1 MKTVTKQMNKG
12 ITLIALVIT
21 IIVLLILAG
30 VTIATLTGDNGI
42 LKRAQ
47 EAKQKTEQAEKDEKY
62 DVEKQVDYI
71 NEYLN
76 GVEVETVTD
85 TKPGELEVDETE
97 ADTYI
102 INSIEDLVFF
112 AYDVTNGNTYEGQ
125 TVKLGL
131 SLDFNSV
138 KSYVDPFRNDYG
150 KYGYDGELKTLLTSG
165 EGFKPIG
172 TNYDANISTNY
183 FCGIFDGNS
192 EVISNLHLYYENSEY
207 TSMLGFFTTNGGE
220 IKNLIINNANITSIT
235 NNMHIVSGI
244 LVGRNSGKIINCGV
258 SGSSS
263 LTDNG
268 VKSIYYGGLV
278 GQSMGTIE
286 NCFSKAK
293 LEISS
298 NKTSTVSI
306 GGISGTCTG
315 DYIKNCYNLGTIN
328 FFLNTDIRILVG
340 GITGNISNKRLENSY
355 NSGIINL
362 YVDCEPTNTIGI
374 GNIAGEG
381 SSGSEIEN
389 CFNMGDINI
398 NNATENNKYLVGNIV
413 GNIEGSI
420 SNCYNIGK
428 INTEKITS
436 QNIGQI
442 AGNAYNSILDN
453 CLGITSGNFAVI
465 GYQHSTTTINNVKLV
480 EKSEIPG
487 ILSILGNEF
496 KEDSKS
502 INNGYPILNW
512 E

>member
-1 MKTVTKQMNKG
+1 MKEKLKQKKG

-30 VTIATLTGDNGI
+30 VSIAMLTGENGI
-42 LKRAQ
+42 LTQAQRAK
-47 EAKQKTEQAEKDEKY
+47 EETEQAEKNEMSDLASMESL
-62 DVEKQVDYI
+62 I
-71 NEYLN
+71 NEYQN
-76 GVEVETVTD
+76 NINIPQVTD
-85 TKPGELEVDETE
+85 ERPGELEKEDENTLV
-97 ADTYI
+97 

-112 AYDVTNGNTYEGQ
+112 AYDVTKGNNYFGK
-125 TVKLGL
+125 TVKLGT
-131 SLDFNSV
+131 SLDFNST
-138 KSYVDPFRNDYG
+138 KSYVDPLRTDYE
-150 KYGYDGELKTLLTSG
+150 KYGYDGELKTLLTTG
-165 EGFKPIG
+165 KGFVPIG

-192 EVISNLHLYYENSEY
+192 KVISNLHLYYENSEY
-207 TSMLGFFTTNGGE
+207 TSMVGFFTTNGGE
-220 IKNLIINNANITSIT
+220 IKNLIINNANINSTT
-235 NNMHIVSGI
+235 NNMHIISGI

-258 SGSSS
+258 SGNSS

-306 GGISGTCTG
+306 GGISGACTG
-315 DYIKNCYNLGTIN
+315 DYIKNCYNLGIIN
-328 FFLNTDIRILVG
+328 FFLNTDIKILVG
-340 GITGNISNKRLENSY
+340 GITGNISNNTLENSY

-362 YVDCEPTNTIGI
+362 YIDCEPTNTIEI
-374 GNIAGEG
+374 GNIAGAG
-381 SSGSEIEN
+381 RAGSEIEN

-398 NNATENNKYLVGNIV
+398 NNAIENNKYFVGNII
-413 GNIEGSI
+413 GNIEGNI
-420 SNCYNIGK
+420 SNCYNMGK
-428 INTEKITS
+428 TNTEKIAL
-436 QNIGQI
+436 QHIGQI

-465 GYQHSTTTINNVKLV
+465 GEQHPTTTINNVKLV

-496 KEDSKS
+496 KEDTNN
-502 INNGYPILNW
+502 INNGYPILDYQ
-512 E
+512 

>member
-1 MKTVTKQMNKG
+1 MKT
-12 ITLIALVIT
+12 
-21 IIVLLILAG
+21 
-30 VTIATLTGDNGI
+30 GI
-42 LKRAQ
+42 LSQAQ
-47 EAKQKTEQAEKDEKY
+47 NAKNKTEEEERNEKLDLL
-62 DVEKQVDYI
+62 KQEDLI
-71 NEYLN
+71 NETLN
-76 GVEVETVTD
+76 RVEVEQVTD
-85 TKPGELEVDETE
+85 EKPGELEKEDENTLV
-97 ADTYI
+97 

-112 AYDVTNGNTYEGQ
+112 AYDVTKGNNYFGK
-125 TVKLGL
+125 TVKLGT
-131 SLDFNSV
+131 SLDFNST
-138 KSYVDPFRNDYG
+138 KSYVDPLRTDYE
-150 KYGYDGELKTLLTSG
+150 KYGYDGELKTLLTTG
-165 EGFKPIG
+165 KGFVPIG

-192 EVISNLHLYYENSEY
+192 KVISNLHLYYENSEY
-207 TSMLGFFTTNGGE
+207 TSMVGFFTTNGGE

-235 NNMHIVSGI
+235 NNMHIISGI

-258 SGSSS
+258 SGNSS

-306 GGISGTCTG
+306 GGISGACTG
-315 DYIKNCYNLGTIN
+315 DYIKNCYNLGIIN
-328 FFLNTDIRILVG
+328 FFLNTDIKILVG
-340 GITGNISNKRLENSY
+340 GITGNISNNTLENSY

-362 YVDCEPTNTIGI
+362 YIDCEPTNTIEI
-374 GNIAGEG
+374 GNIAGAG
-381 SSGSEIEN
+381 KAGSEIEN

-398 NNATENNKYLVGNIV
+398 NNAIENNKYFVGNII
-413 GNIEGSI
+413 GNIEGNI

-428 INTEKITS
+428 TNTEKIAL
-436 QNIGQI
+436 QHIGQI
-442 AGNAYNSILDN
+442 AGNAYNSTLDN

-465 GYQHSTTTINNVKLV
+465 GEQHPTTTINNVKLV

-496 KEDSKS
+496 KEDTNN
-502 INNGYPILNW
+502 INNGYPILVW
-512 E
+512 Q